1 MAATVSQQAVL
12 WVLGAALTVALF
24 VIGRYW
30 TVVDGLRKENQLL
43 RDSIGDQKLAILEL
57 KMTGHA
63 VNRTLGAVQQTIAPP
78 EGGTP

>member
-1 MAATVSQQAVL
+1 MWA
-12 WVLGAALTVALF
+12 LGAALAVALLM
-24 VIGRYW
+24 IGRYW

-43 RDSIGDQKLAILEL
+43 RDTVGDQKLAILEL

-63 VNRTLGAVQQTIAPP
+63 VNRTLGAVQQTIAPS

>member
-1 MAATVSQQAVL
+1 MNQQIAL
-12 WVLGAALTVALF
+12 WALGAALTVGLL

-30 TVVDGLRKENQLL
+30 TVVDGLRKENQIL
-43 RDSIGDQKLAILEL
+43 RDTVGDQKLAILEL

-63 VNRTLGAVQQTIAPP
+63 VNRTLGAVQQTFTPA

>member
-1 MAATVSQQAVL
+1 MAAAVSQQIAM
-12 WVLGAALTVALF
+12 WALGAALAVALLM
-24 VIGRYW
+24 IGRYW

-43 RDSIGDQKLAILEL
+43 RDTVGDQKLAILEL

-63 VNRTLGAVQQTIAPP
+63 VNRTLGAVQQTIAPS